1 VELFSPEMKRLGNA
15 VFATFVICQMLVTA
29 SSAKT
34 LSVILLSN
42 ASTQKVIQGL
52 LTEYHQ
58 QHPDIDFEVS
68 IVPDSSLLAKL
79 NTLITAGQFPDIVE
93 VTTAK
98 IQNYAYLAL
107 DLAKYTDRNEFL
119 SRYLPGYQPFIVSG
133 DKVIGLQ
140 IEATANG
147 LFYNKDLFAKVGVT
161 VPQNENEIW
170 NWEQFKAA
178 IQKVMKLPECRMGV
192 AWDCSVQR
200 FSNLIYQANGRWV
213 SADGKSFLPD
223 SPAAED
229 ALNFFRGLVA
239 AKLIPTSA
247 WPGKTDGGM
256 LFKTGVAAMLWSGN
270 WQLRSFISGGMPFA
284 FGTTYFPKGA
294 IRATC
299 PGGEFL
305 MGFEHSANH
314 DEAAQVLL
322 WWAQPATT
330 KYYLEK
336 LGGSLLTPMR
346 NQEINYGKYTEYLQ
360 PMLSDL
366 AATPTWVSEDL
377 ARPVVNLTQDDVLNE
392 LILSATGRISAQQAV
407 LDLRSIGT
415 AELDRENQG
424 VTK

>member
-1 VELFSPEMKRLGNA
+1 MKRLRSA
-15 VFATFVICQMLVTA
+15 VFTTLVTCQILA
-29 SSAKT
+29 GALSAKT

-42 ASTQKVIQGL
+42 ASTQNVIQGL
-52 LTEYHQ
+52 LKEYHQ
-58 QHPDIDFEVS
+58 QHPEIDFQVS
-68 IVPDSSLLAKL
+68 VLPSVGFLAKL
-79 NTLITAGQFPDIVE
+79 NTLATAGEFPDIVE
-93 VTTAK
+93 VTTAM
-98 IQNYAYLAL
+98 IQNYADPAL
-107 DLAKYTDRNEFL
+107 DLTKYTDRNEYL
-119 SRYLPGYQPFIVSG
+119 SRYLPAYQPFIVSG
-133 DKVIGLQ
+133 DKVIGVQ

-147 LFYNKDLFAKVGVT
+147 LFYNKNLFAKAGVT

-170 NWEQFKAA
+170 TWDQFKQAV
-178 IQKVMKLPECRMGV
+178 QQVMKLPECRMGV
-192 AWDCSVQR
+192 AYDCTVQR
-200 FSNLIYQANGRWV
+200 WSNLIYQANGRWV
-213 SADGKSFLPD
+213 SSDGKTFLPD
-223 SPAAED
+223 AHAAED

-239 AKLIPTSA
+239 AKLIPTSS

-270 WQLRSFISGGMPFA
+270 WQLRGFIAGGMPFP

-346 NQEINYGKYTEYLQ
+346 NQEIDYGKYTEYLQ

-392 LILSATGRISAQQAV
+392 LILCVTGRASAQQAV
-407 LDLRSIGT
+407 IDLRNLGNG
-415 AELDRENQG
+415 ELDRENKG
-424 VTK
+424 VSK

>member
-1 VELFSPEMKRLGNA
+1 MKRLRSA
-15 VFATFVICQMLVTA
+15 VFTTLVTCQILA
-29 SSAKT
+29 GALSAKT

-42 ASTQKVIQGL
+42 ASTQNVIQGL
-52 LTEYHQ
+52 LKEYHQ
-58 QHPDIDFEVS
+58 QHPEIDFQVS
-68 IVPDSSLLAKL
+68 VLPSVGFLAKL
-79 NTLITAGQFPDIVE
+79 NTLATAGEFPDIVE
-93 VTTAK
+93 VTTAM
-98 IQNYAYLAL
+98 IQNYADPAL
-107 DLAKYTDRNEFL
+107 DLTKYTDRNEYL

-133 DKVIGLQ
+133 NKVIGVQ

-147 LFYNKDLFAKVGVT
+147 LFYNKNLFAKAGVT

-170 NWEQFKAA
+170 TWDQFKQAV
-178 IQKVMKLPECRMGV
+178 QQVMKLPECRMGV
-192 AWDCSVQR
+192 AYDCTVQR
-200 FSNLIYQANGRWV
+200 WSNLIYQANGRWV
-213 SADGKSFLPD
+213 SSDGKSFLPD
-223 SPAAED
+223 AHAAED

-239 AKLIPTSA
+239 AKLIPTSS

-270 WQLRSFISGGMPFA
+270 WQLRGFIAGGMPFP

-346 NQEINYGKYTEYLQ
+346 NQEIDYGKYTEYLQ

-392 LILSATGRISAQQAV
+392 LILCVTGRASAQQAV
-407 LDLRSIGT
+407 IDLRNLGNG
-415 AELDRENQG
+415 ELDRENKG
-424 VTK
+424 VSK

>member
-1 VELFSPEMKRLGNA
+1 MKRLRSA
-15 VFATFVICQMLVTA
+15 VFTTLVICQILA
-29 SSAKT
+29 GALSAKT

-42 ASTQKVIQGL
+42 ASTQNVIQGL
-52 LTEYHQ
+52 LKEYHQ
-58 QHPDIDFEVS
+58 QHPEIDFQVS
-68 IVPDSSLLAKL
+68 VLPSVGFLAKL
-79 NTLITAGQFPDIVE
+79 NTLATAGEFPDIVE
-93 VTTAK
+93 VTTAM
-98 IQNYAYLAL
+98 IQNYADPAL
-107 DLAKYTDRNEFL
+107 DLTKYTDRNEYL
-119 SRYLPGYQPFIVSG
+119 SRYLPAYQPFIVSG
-133 DKVIGLQ
+133 DKVIGVQ

-147 LFYNKDLFAKVGVT
+147 LFYNKNLFAKAGVT

-170 NWEQFKAA
+170 TWDQFKQAV
-178 IQKVMKLPECRMGV
+178 QQVMKLPECRMGV
-192 AWDCSVQR
+192 AYDCTVQR
-200 FSNLIYQANGRWV
+200 WSNLIYQANGRWV
-213 SADGKSFLPD
+213 SSDGKTFLPD
-223 SPAAED
+223 AHAAED

-239 AKLIPTSA
+239 AKLIPTSS

-256 LFKTGVAAMLWSGN
+256 LFRTGVAAMLWSGN
-270 WQLRSFISGGMPFA
+270 WQLRGFIAGGMPFP

-322 WWAQPATT
+322 WWAQPGTT

-346 NQEINYGKYTEYLQ
+346 NQEIDYGKYTEYLQ

-392 LILSATGRISAQQAV
+392 LILCVTGRASAQQAV
-407 LDLRSIGT
+407 IDLCNIGNG
-415 AELDRENQG
+415 ELDRENQG
-424 VTK
+424 VSK

>member
-1 VELFSPEMKRLGNA
+1 MKRLCNA
-15 VFATFVICQMLVTA
+15 VFVTLTVCQILLGV

-42 ASTQKVIQGL
+42 ASTQNVIQGML
-52 LTEYHQ
+52 KEYHE
-58 QHPDIDFEVS
+58 QHPDIDFEIS
-68 IVPDSSLLAKL
+68 IIPDSKLLAKL
-79 NTLITAGQFPDIVE
+79 NTLVTAGQFPDIVE

-98 IQNYAYLAL
+98 IQNYAYPAL
-107 DLAKYTDRNEFL
+107 DLAKYTDRTEFL
-119 SRYLPGYQPFIVSG
+119 SRYLPGYQPFIVSD
-133 DKVIGLQ
+133 DKVIGVQ
-140 IEATANG
+140 IEATAHG
-147 LFYNKDLFAKVGVT
+147 LFYNKDLFAKAGVT
-161 VPQNENEIW
+161 VRQNENEIW
-170 NWEQFKAA
+170 TWEQFKEAV
-178 IQKVMKLPECRMGV
+178 QKVMKLPECRMGV

-213 SADGKSFLPD
+213 SADGKTFLPGAQ
-223 SPAAED
+223 PVED

-270 WQLRSFISGGMPFA
+270 WQLRGFISGGMPFP

-314 DEAAQVLL
+314 DDAAQVLL
-322 WWAQPATT
+322 WWAQPSTT
-330 KYYLEK
+330 KEYLEK

-392 LILSATGRISAQQAV
+392 LILCATGRVSAQQAV
-407 LDLRSIGT
+407 VDLRNIGT
-415 AELDRENQG
+415 AELDHENKE
-424 VTK
+424 VSK

>member
-1 VELFSPEMKRLGNA
+1 MKRLGAA
-15 VFATFVICQMLVTA
+15 VFIAVIVVQMLAGA

-42 ASTQKVIQGL
+42 ASTQNVIQGML
-52 LTEYHQ
+52 KEYHQ
-58 QHPDIDFEVS
+58 QHPDIDFEIS
-68 IVPDSSLLAKL
+68 IIPDSKLLAKL
-79 NTLITAGQFPDIVE
+79 NTLVTAGQFPDIVE

-98 IQNYAYLAL
+98 IQNYAYPAL

-133 DKVIGLQ
+133 DKVIGVQ

-147 LFYNKDLFAKVGVT
+147 LFYNKDLFAKAGVT

-170 NWEQFKAA
+170 TWEQFKEAV
-178 IQKVMKLPECRMGV
+178 QKVMKLPECRMGV

-223 SPAAED
+223 AQPAEN

-239 AKLIPTSA
+239 AKLIPTSS

-270 WQLRSFISGGMPFA
+270 WQLRGFINGGMPFA

-294 IRATC
+294 MRATC

-305 MGFEHSANH
+305 MGFERSANH
-314 DEAAQVLL
+314 DDAAQVLL
-322 WWAQPATT
+322 WWARAATT
-330 KYYLEK
+330 KEYLEK

-377 ARPVVNLTQDDVLNE
+377 ARPVVNLTQDDVLDE
-392 LILSATGRISAQQAV
+392 LILCATGRVSAQKAV
-407 LDLRSIGT
+407 VDLRNIGT
-415 AELDRENQG
+415 EELDRENQE
-424 VTK
+424 VSK

>member
-1 VELFSPEMKRLGNA
+1 MKRLRSA
-15 VFATFVICQMLVTA
+15 VFTTLVICQILA
-29 SSAKT
+29 GALSAKT

-42 ASTQKVIQGL
+42 ASTQNVIQGL
-52 LTEYHQ
+52 LKEYHQ
-58 QHPDIDFEVS
+58 QHPEIDFQVS
-68 IVPDSSLLAKL
+68 VLPSVGFLAKL
-79 NTLITAGQFPDIVE
+79 NTLATAGEFPDIVE
-93 VTTAK
+93 VTTAM
-98 IQNYAYLAL
+98 IQNYADPAL
-107 DLAKYTDRNEFL
+107 DLTKYTDRNEYL
-119 SRYLPGYQPFIVSG
+119 SRYLPAYQPFIVSG
-133 DKVIGLQ
+133 DKVIGVQ

-147 LFYNKDLFAKVGVT
+147 LFYNKNLFAMAGVT

-170 NWEQFKAA
+170 TWDQFKQAV
-178 IQKVMKLPECRMGV
+178 QQVMKLPECRMGV
-192 AWDCSVQR
+192 AYDCTVQR
-200 FSNLIYQANGRWV
+200 WSNLIYQANGRWV
-213 SADGKSFLPD
+213 SSDGKTFLPD
-223 SPAAED
+223 AHAAED

-239 AKLIPTSA
+239 AKLIPTSS

-256 LFKTGVAAMLWSGN
+256 LFRTGVAAMLWSGN
-270 WQLRSFISGGMPFA
+270 WQLRGFIAGGMPFP

-322 WWAQPATT
+322 WWAQPGTT

-346 NQEINYGKYTEYLQ
+346 NQEIDYGKYTEYLQ

-392 LILSATGRISAQQAV
+392 LILCVTGRASAQQAV
-407 LDLRSIGT
+407 IDLRNIGNG
-415 AELDRENQG
+415 ELDRENQG
-424 VTK
+424 VSK

>member
-1 VELFSPEMKRLGNA
+1 MKRPGAA
-15 VFATFVICQMLVTA
+15 VFVALIVVQMLAGA

-42 ASTQKVIQGL
+42 ASTQNVIQGML
-52 LTEYHQ
+52 KEYHQ
-58 QHPDIDFEVS
+58 QHPDIDFEIS
-68 IVPDSSLLAKL
+68 IIPDSKLLAKL
-79 NTLITAGQFPDIVE
+79 NTLVTAGQFPDIVE

-98 IQNYAYLAL
+98 IQNYAYPAL

-119 SRYLPGYQPFIVSG
+119 SRYLPGYQPFIVSA
-133 DKVIGLQ
+133 DKVIGVQ

-147 LFYNKDLFAKVGVT
+147 LFYNKDLFAKAGVT

-170 NWEQFKAA
+170 TWEQFKEAV
-178 IQKVMKLPECRMGV
+178 QKVMKLPECRMGV

-223 SPAAED
+223 ARPAEN

-239 AKLIPTSA
+239 AKLIPTSS

-270 WQLRSFISGGMPFA
+270 WQLRGFISGGMPFA

-294 IRATC
+294 MRATC

-305 MGFEHSANH
+305 IGFERSANH
-314 DEAAQVLL
+314 DDAAQVLL
-322 WWAQPATT
+322 WWAQAATT
-330 KYYLEK
+330 KEYLEK

-377 ARPVVNLTQDDVLNE
+377 ARPVVNLTQDDVLDE
-392 LILSATGRISAQQAV
+392 LILCATGRVSAQKAV
-407 LDLRSIGT
+407 VDLRNIGMP
-415 AELDRENQG
+415 ELDRENQE
-424 VTK
+424 VSK

>member
-1 VELFSPEMKRLGNA
+1 MKRLGAA
-15 VFATFVICQMLVTA
+15 VFLGLVVAQMLAGA
-29 SSAKT
+29 SWAKT

-42 ASTQKVIQGL
+42 ASTQNVIQGML
-52 LTEYHQ
+52 KEYHQ
-58 QHPDIDFEVS
+58 QHPDIDFEIS
-68 IVPDSSLLAKL
+68 IIPDSKLLAKL
-79 NTLITAGQFPDIVE
+79 NTLVTAGQFPDIVE

-98 IQNYAYLAL
+98 IQNYAYPAL

-133 DKVIGLQ
+133 DKVIGVQ

-147 LFYNKDLFAKVGVT
+147 LFYNKDLFAKAGVT

-170 NWEQFKAA
+170 TWEQFKEAV
-178 IQKVMKLPECRMGV
+178 QKVMKLPECRMGV

-223 SPAAED
+223 SQPAEN
-229 ALNFFRGLVA
+229 ALNFFHGLVA
-239 AKLIPTSA
+239 AKLIPTSS

-270 WQLRSFISGGMPFA
+270 WQLRGFISGGMPFA
-284 FGTTYFPKGA
+284 FGTTYFPRGA
-294 IRATC
+294 MRATC

-305 MGFEHSANH
+305 MGFERSANH
-314 DEAAQVLL
+314 DDAAQVLL
-322 WWAQPATT
+322 WWAQAATT
-330 KYYLEK
+330 KEYLEK

-377 ARPVVNLTQDDVLNE
+377 ARPVVNLTQDDVLDE
-392 LILSATGRISAQQAV
+392 LILCATGRVSAQKAV
-407 LDLRSIGT
+407 VDLRNIGT
-415 AELDRENQG
+415 AELDRENQE
-424 VTK
+424 VSK

>member
-1 VELFSPEMKRLGNA
+1 MKRLGAA
-15 VFATFVICQMLVTA
+15 VFVALTVVRMLAEA
-29 SSAKT
+29 SSATT

-42 ASTQKVIQGL
+42 ASTQNVIQGML
-52 LTEYHQ
+52 KEYHQ
-58 QHPDIDFEVS
+58 QHPDIDFEIS
-68 IVPDSSLLAKL
+68 IIPDSKLLAKL
-79 NTLITAGQFPDIVE
+79 NTLVTAGQYPDIVE

-98 IQNYAYLAL
+98 IQNYAYPAL
-107 DLAKYTDRNEFL
+107 DLGKYTDRNEFL

-133 DKVIGLQ
+133 DKVIGVQ

-147 LFYNKDLFAKVGVT
+147 LFYNKDLFAKAGVT
-161 VPQNENEIW
+161 VPQNENEVW
-170 NWEQFKAA
+170 TWDQFKEAV
-178 IQKVMKLPECRMGV
+178 QRVMKLPECRMGV

-223 SPAAED
+223 SQPAEN
-229 ALNFFRGLVA
+229 ALTFFRSLVA
-239 AKLIPTSA
+239 AKLIPTSS

-270 WQLRSFISGGMPFA
+270 WQLRGFISGGMPFA

-305 MGFEHSANH
+305 MGFERSANH
-314 DEAAQVLL
+314 DDAAQVLL

-330 KYYLEK
+330 KAYLEK

-377 ARPVVNLTQDDVLNE
+377 ARPVVNLTQDDVLDE
-392 LILSATGRISAQQAV
+392 LILSATGRVSAQKAV
-407 LDLRSIGT
+407 VDLRNIGT
-415 AELDRENQG
+415 AELDRENQE
-424 VTK
+424 VSK